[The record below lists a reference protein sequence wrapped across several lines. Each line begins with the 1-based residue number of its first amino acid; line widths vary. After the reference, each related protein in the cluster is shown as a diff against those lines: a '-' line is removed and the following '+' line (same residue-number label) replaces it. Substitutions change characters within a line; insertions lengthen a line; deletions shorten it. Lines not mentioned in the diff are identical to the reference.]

1 MGEKLVT
8 RAIEIF
14 ESLLDNATEKT
25 QSVGI
30 CKVIFNMAGAASYRL
45 LQTISP
51 KLVTIMD
58 PYLSA
63 ESEELR
69 EWSSRVFITLF
80 QRQSEKSFVDP
91 ILEKS
96 ILGKLKTLIREGN
109 ESEASRLITTLKYMV
124 EKAAELK
131 IEDRMLVLCDITDK
145 NAPFSIA

>member
-1 MGEKLVT
+1 
-8 RAIEIF
+8 
-14 ESLLDNATEKT
+14 
-25 QSVGI
+25 
-30 CKVIFNMAGAASYRL
+30 MAGAASYRL

-109 ESEASRLITTLKYMV
+109 ESEAARLITTLKYMV

-145 NAPFSIA
+145 SAPFSIA